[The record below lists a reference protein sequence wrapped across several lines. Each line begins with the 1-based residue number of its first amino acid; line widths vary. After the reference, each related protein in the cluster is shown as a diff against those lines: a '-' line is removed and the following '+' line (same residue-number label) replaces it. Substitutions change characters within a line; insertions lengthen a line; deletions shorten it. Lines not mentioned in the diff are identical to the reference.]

1 MKTSYKSIMWKQS
14 PAAKWQEGKEVMMR
28 PLDFVSLSSKMMK
41 AYEALC
47 QPVCK
52 RYQLNQ
58 TCLDV
63 ILFLANNP
71 EYNTAKDLWEIRGI
85 RSGNA
90 SVSIETLVR
99 RGYLKRE
106 ADAQDRRLQ
115 RLILTE
121 RANEAIAMGRQAQYS
136 FGEQMMGGITEEELQ
151 LYWKISEQIRENV
164 IRIAQGKEKER

>member
-1 MKTSYKSIMWKQS
+1 
-14 PAAKWQEGKEVMMR
+14 MR

-41 AYEALC
+41 AYEAVC

>member
-1 MKTSYKSIMWKQS
+1 
-14 PAAKWQEGKEVMMR
+14 MR

-41 AYEALC
+41 AYEAVC

-90 SVSIETLVR
+90 SVAIETLVR

-121 RANEAIAMGRQAQYS
+121 RANEPSQWDGRRS
-136 FGEQMMGGITEEELQ
+136 VSLM
-151 LYWKISEQIRENV
+151 SR
-164 IRIAQGKEKER
+164 

>member
-1 MKTSYKSIMWKQS
+1 MWKQS
-14 PAAKWQEGKEVMMR
+14 PAANLQEGEEVIMR
-28 PLDFVSLSSKMMK
+28 PLDFISLSSKMMK
-41 AYEALC
+41 AYETVC

-90 SVSIETLVR
+90 SVAIETLVR

-121 RANEAIAMGRQAQYS
+121 RANEAIAMGRQAQRV
-136 FGEQMMGGITEEELQ
+136 FGEQMMSGITEKEMQ

>member
-1 MKTSYKSIMWKQS
+1 
-14 PAAKWQEGKEVMMR
+14 MR

-41 AYEALC
+41 AYEAVC

-90 SVSIETLVR
+90 SVAIETLVP
-99 RGYLKRE
+99 E
-106 ADAQDRRLQ
+106 AGGGCPGSETAAPDSDRAGQ
-115 RLILTE
+115 
-121 RANEAIAMGRQAQYS
+121 
-136 FGEQMMGGITEEELQ
+136 
-151 LYWKISEQIRENV
+151 
-164 IRIAQGKEKER
+164 

>member
-1 MKTSYKSIMWKQS
+1 
-14 PAAKWQEGKEVMMR
+14 MR

-41 AYEALC
+41 AYEAVC

-90 SVSIETLVR
+90 SVAIETLVR

-106 ADAQDRRLQ
+106 ADAQDR
-115 RLILTE
+115 
-121 RANEAIAMGRQAQYS
+121 
-136 FGEQMMGGITEEELQ
+136 
-151 LYWKISEQIRENV
+151 
-164 IRIAQGKEKER
+164 

>member
-1 MKTSYKSIMWKQS
+1 
-14 PAAKWQEGKEVMMR
+14 MR
-28 PLDFVSLSSKMMK
+28 ALDFISLSSKMMK
-41 AYEALC
+41 AYEAAC

-52 RYQLNQ
+52 KYQLNQ

-71 EYNTAKDLWEIRGI
+71 EYNTAKDLWKIRGI

-90 SVSIETLVR
+90 SVAIETLVK

-106 ADAQDRRLQ
+106 ADPQDRRRQ
-115 RLILTE
+115 RLLLTE
-121 RANEAIAMGRQAQYS
+121 RAGDAVALGRQAQLA
-136 FGEQMMGGITEEELQ
+136 FGEQVKDGITEEELQ

-164 IRIAQGKEKER
+164 IRITQGKKEEV

>member
-1 MKTSYKSIMWKQS
+1 MWKQS
-14 PAAKWQEGKEVMMR
+14 PAANLQEGEEVIMR
-28 PLDFVSLSSKMMK
+28 PLDFISLSSKMMK
-41 AYEALC
+41 AYETVC

-90 SVSIETLVR
+90 SVAIETLVR

-121 RANEAIAMGRQAQYS
+121 RANEAIAMGRQAQRV
-136 FGEQMMGGITEEELQ
+136 FGEQMMSGITEEELQ

>member
-1 MKTSYKSIMWKQS
+1 M
-14 PAAKWQEGKEVMMR
+14 
-28 PLDFVSLSSKMMK
+28 
-41 AYEALC
+41 
-47 QPVCK
+47 
-52 RYQLNQ
+52 
-58 TCLDV
+58 

-90 SVSIETLVR
+90 SVAIETLVR

-121 RANEAIAMGRQAQYS
+121 RANEAIAMGRQAQRV
-136 FGEQMMGGITEEELQ
+136 FGEQMMSGITEEELQ

-164 IRIAQGKEKER
+164 IRIAQGREKER

>member
-1 MKTSYKSIMWKQS
+1 
-14 PAAKWQEGKEVMMR
+14 MR

-41 AYEALC
+41 AYEAVC

-85 RSGNA
+85 RSGHA
-90 SVSIETLVR
+90 SVAIETLVR
-99 RGYLKRE
+99 RGSLKRE

-121 RANEAIAMGRQAQYS
+121 RANEAIAMGRQAQRV
-136 FGEQMMGGITEEELQ
+136 FGEQMMSGITEKEMQ
-151 LYWKISEQIRENV
+151 LYWKISEQIRENM

>member
-1 MKTSYKSIMWKQS
+1 
-14 PAAKWQEGKEVMMR
+14 MR

-71 EYNTAKDLWEIRGI
+71 G
-85 RSGNA
+85 
-90 SVSIETLVR
+90 V
-99 RGYLKRE
+99 
-106 ADAQDRRLQ
+106 
-115 RLILTE
+115 
-121 RANEAIAMGRQAQYS
+121 
-136 FGEQMMGGITEEELQ
+136 
-151 LYWKISEQIRENV
+151 
-164 IRIAQGKEKER
+164 

>member
-1 MKTSYKSIMWKQS
+1 
-14 PAAKWQEGKEVMMR
+14 MR

-41 AYEALC
+41 AYEAAC

-52 RYQLNQ
+52 KYQLNQ

-90 SVSIETLVR
+90 SVAIETLVK

-106 ADAQDRRLQ
+106 ADAQDRRRQ

-121 RANEAIAMGRQAQYS
+121 RAGAAIELGRQAQTT
-136 FGEQMMGGITEEELQ
+136 FGEQVTDGIAEEEMQ

-164 IRIAQGKEKER
+164 IRIAQGKKEEV